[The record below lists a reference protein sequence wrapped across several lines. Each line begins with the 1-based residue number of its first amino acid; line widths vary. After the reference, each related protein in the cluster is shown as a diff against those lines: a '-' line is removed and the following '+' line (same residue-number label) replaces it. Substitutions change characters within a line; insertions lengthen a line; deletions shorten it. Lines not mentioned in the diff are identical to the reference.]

1 MNAHELA
8 DLIDTGIFP
17 DGALQLATKMLR
29 KQANQIANLEEQF
42 DKAVDFLTRINT
54 ADKQ

>member
-17 DGALQLATKMLR
+17 EGTLMLATKMLR
-29 KQANQIANLEEQF
+29 KQASQIANLEEQF
-42 DKAVDFLTRINT
+42 DKALDFLTRINT